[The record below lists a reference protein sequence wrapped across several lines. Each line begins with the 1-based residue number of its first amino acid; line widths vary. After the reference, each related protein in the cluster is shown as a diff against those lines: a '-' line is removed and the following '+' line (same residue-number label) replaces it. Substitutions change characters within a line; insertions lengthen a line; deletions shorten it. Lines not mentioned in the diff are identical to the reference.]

1 MAVTWWGDIELTVV
15 PVPVVVCTCM
25 PIMRVVRGWLHPVS
39 VVEVSVVRVVVGEV
53 YLWVMGAAGGP
64 RWSAAHVEVVR
75 FGRSRLE
82 VSVEM
87 VVLVS
92 SLLCFFVIVFLRYC
106 VSSLLCF

>member
-1 MAVTWWGDIELTVV
+1 MAVTWWGDIEPTVV

-39 VVEVSVVRVVVGEV
+39 VVEVSVVRIVVGEV

-64 RWSAAHVEVVR
+64 GLSAAHVGVVQ
-75 FGRSRLE
+75 FGLSRLGVTVE
-82 VSVEM
+82 V

-92 SLLCFFVIVFLRYC
+92 PFLCF
-106 VSSLLCF
+106 